1 MKLLILP
8 LLLVAS
14 LSASAAPGDPVPN
27 PGKDWRTDDSW
38 VNTQARSFDVAS
50 EGTPTDV
57 VKFLN
62 ARGKTVL
69 RETDAAGNTMLH
81 YAVRDNPD
89 PEVARRLL
97 AVGANPKAVN
107 NMGMTPLMT
116 AIRYNTDDQ
125 LVSILLQNGADP
137 NARDRKG
144 ETPLFYA
151 VNYRPEASLILI
163 LIRGGANAALRN
175 QAGKTALN
183 IAIQRKC
190 EADVITALSSTSTPL
205 FDANGDTPL
214 TLAVRQG
221 DVDAIQKL
229 SLAGANLNQLNFY
242 GMTPLMVAASYSQSA
257 TVINALLDGGADIT
271 WRDRYGRNA
280 LDYAIRYNNPI
291 AINILRSWGRA
302 GHHHYYD
309 PPVIIRET
317 TYPASRFGFRQD
329 SQGHTAII
337 YQQTVP
343 STVFTDR
350 RDRNRDQHDD
360 NRRDRRND
368 WYVYPSADI
377 YIRGGHSPKID
388 YGLGFGI
395 FFH

>member
-1 MKLLILP
+1 MKRFALP
-8 LLLVAS
+8 FMLAS
-14 LSASAAPGDPVPN
+14 LAAVAAPGDPVSQN
-27 PGKDWRTDDSW
+27 SKDWRTDDSW
-38 VNTQARSFDVAS
+38 VNTQTRSFDVAS
-50 EGTPTDV
+50 EGTPADV

-62 ARGKTVL
+62 ARGRTVL

-97 AVGANPKAVN
+97 SVGASLKAVN

-125 LVSILLQNGADP
+125 TVEILLQNGADP

-144 ETPLFYA
+144 ETSLFYA
-151 VNYRPEASLILI
+151 VNYRPEAPLIQV
-163 LIRGGANAALRN
+163 LIRHGANPAFRN

-190 EADVITALSSTSTPL
+190 EADVIAALSATATPI

-221 DVDAIQKL
+221 DVDTIQKL
-229 SLAGANLNQLNFY
+229 GIAGTNFNQVNFY
-242 GMTPLMVAASYSQSA
+242 GLTPLMVAATCSQSTA
-257 TVINALLDGGADIT
+257 AINALLDGGADIT
-271 WRDRYGRNA
+271 WRDRNGRTA
-280 LDYAIRYNNPI
+280 LDYAIRYNNQI
-291 AINILRSWGRA
+291 AINILRNWGRG
-302 GHHHYYD
+302 GHRRHYGE
-309 PPVIIRET
+309 PVIIQ
-317 TYPASRFGFRQD
+317 TYPATSTIYRQD
-329 SQGHTAII
+329 SRGRQSIV

-343 STVFTDR
+343 SVI
-350 RDRNRDQHDD
+350 DD
-360 NRRDRRND
+360 NRYYEQRNERSN
-368 WYVYPSADI
+368 WYVYPSATI
-377 YIRGGHSPKID
+377 LLRGGHSPKID